1 MMTNEEL
8 AAAYERWE
16 ERPWI
21 KGRLPLH
28 MVEALPLRSVWVGR
42 KPPRGCPPLI
52 HWWLKGALLCL
63 ASAALAVAVVRILRA
78 GLL

>member
-1 MMTNEEL
+1 MTNEEL

-28 MVEALPLRSVWVGR
+28 MLAALPMRSVWVGR
-42 KPPRGCPPLI
+42 KPPRRHQPLV
-52 HWWLKGALLCL
+52 HWWLRGAMLCL
-63 ASAALAVAVVRILRA
+63 ASAVLAVAVVRILRA